1 MNDIS
6 YAEDARL
13 IAAIQNQDHE
23 QEAFEALYRKY
34 YKLVLFIANK
44 ECANESDAQDILQET
59 FIEIKKSIPKLRK
72 PQYFRLWLYRVV
84 NSKCKDLFRNR
95 KMTLMD
101 SDHEMIRN
109 YVTEERRE
117 ASGDA
122 QMKYHCDQDVI
133 LGMIDELPHGQRI
146 VLMMYYLEQCSIKE
160 IAQLL
165 EIPQGTV
172 KSRMS
177 TGKAALK
184 SKIAQYEQREQ
195 IKLSFHSLDA
205 LLASV
210 FVKAIQT
217 SGIALPLGKPTKL
230 HFSVQTH
237 WMQGIAAVSCVTVLS
252 LGMFAYGMERQASA
266 APDYVAAEEN
276 VQNTGIT
283 STQAYFYLLARACC
297 EDEILRMDLQELK
310 QLEGAYRAIVR
321 EHAYHYELLKER
333 GWIDAYERRINE

>member
-109 YVTEERRE
+109 YVKEERRE

-217 SGIALPLGKPTKL
+217 WASLPNCIFLYKRIGCKGLRPFLVLRCFHLECLLMAWIGKRLLLLIMLRRRRMCKIQGL
-230 HFSVQTH
+230 HPRRHIFIC
-237 WMQGIAAVSCVTVLS
+237 WQGLAAKMRFC
-252 LGMFAYGMERQASA
+252 AW
-266 APDYVAAEEN
+266 
-276 VQNTGIT
+276 I
-283 STQAYFYLLARACC
+283 
-297 EDEILRMDLQELK
+297 
-310 QLEGAYRAIVR
+310 YR
-321 EHAYHYELLKER
+321 
-333 GWIDAYERRINE
+333 N